1 MPRVVDSEL
10 SAALASAG
18 AVVLRGA
25 RAVGKSETARRKAK
39 SELRLDGDSPR
50 AVLARS
56 QPSTALAG
64 DQPRLLDEWQV
75 AWGLWNQV
83 KHAVD
88 DEPGPGRFILT
99 GSALPD
105 DDPLRHSGAGRF
117 RRLLMRTMTLAE
129 SGDSTGAVTL
139 TDILAGSVDLQESRT
154 DFQRLVSRLVKGG
167 WPGWIRDG
175 EVAARGRIEAY
186 LDDITEV
193 EFPQVAGTRRDPR
206 RFLAFLEAFAAVT
219 AQPAPFAA
227 ITRRMNEASALTF
240 GPMAVPELFDM
251 AARLFLVEDLPA
263 WPPKLRSKTT
273 ALQTPKRHFTDPSL
287 AAWLLRA
294 NSDRLIREPET
305 TGFLFESQVV
315 HDLRVYAQALGWRG
329 VFHFRDTKGRDEID
343 VVAETDAGDWIGIE
357 VKLGM
362 NAVDGAA
369 RSLLRVSSG
378 IARPPAALVVVTPT
392 GIAHRRD
399 DAVLV
404 VPLTVLGPG

>member
-1 MPRVVDSEL
+1 MPRVADSEL
-10 SAALASAG
+10 SVALASAG
-18 AVVLRGA
+18 AVVVRGA
-25 RAVGKSETARRKAK
+25 RAVGKSETARQQAK
-39 SELRLDGDSPR
+39 SELRLDDDSPR

-56 QPSTALAG
+56 QPSTALDG

-75 AWGLWNQV
+75 ALGLWNQV
-83 KHAVD
+83 RHAVD

-99 GSALPD
+99 GSARPD
-105 DDPLRHSGAGRF
+105 DDPSRHSGAGRF

-139 TDILAGSVDLQESRT
+139 TDILSGSVGLHESRT
-154 DFQRLVSRLVKGG
+154 DFQQVVSRLVTGG
-167 WPGWIRDG
+167 WPGWIHHG

-186 LDDITEV
+186 LDDISQV
-193 EFPQVAGTRRDPR
+193 EFPQVAGARRDPR
-206 RFLAFLEAFAAVT
+206 RFLAFLEALATVT
-219 AQPAPFAA
+219 AHPASFAT
-227 ITRRMNEASALTF
+227 ITRRMNEASTLTF
-240 GPMAVPELFDM
+240 GPMAAPELFDM
-251 AARLFLVEDLPA
+251 ASRLFLVEDLPA
-263 WPPKLRSKTT
+263 WSPKLRSKTT
-273 ALQTPKRHFTDPSL
+273 ALQTPKRHLTDPSL

-294 NSDRLIREPET
+294 NSDRLIRELET

-343 VVAETDAGDWIGIE
+343 VVLETDTGDWIGVE

-362 NAVDGAA
+362 NAVDDAA

-378 IARPPAALVVVTPT
+378 MVRPPAALLVVTPS
-392 GIAHRRD
+392 GVAHKRD

-404 VPLTVLGPG
+404 VPLTVMGPG